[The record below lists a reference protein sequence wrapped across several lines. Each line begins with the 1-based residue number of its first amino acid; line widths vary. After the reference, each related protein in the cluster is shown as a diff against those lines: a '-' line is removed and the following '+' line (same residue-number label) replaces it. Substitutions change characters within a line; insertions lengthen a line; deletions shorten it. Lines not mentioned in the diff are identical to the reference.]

1 MTTWRAGDRVFGL
14 VGGGGLSDTVAV
26 HERHVARIPDNLTD
40 REAAAVPE
48 AFITAH
54 DAVFTRAGLAMG
66 ETLLVN
72 GASGGV
78 GTAAVQLGAATGAR
92 VLANS
97 RSHSDA
103 LVDLGAEPCP
113 LSEARGVDVVLE
125 LVGAANLPA
134 SLEALAVR
142 GRIIVVG
149 TGAGADAEISL
160 RALMGRRASLMGTVL
175 RARHMEEKAAAVQV
189 FARSVVPQ
197 IASGPCAA
205 RHRPRVPGRRGR
217 RRFRP
222 PRRAREARQGAARAG
237 VVGAALRPATPDDLD
252 AVLALER
259 AWNERVYGD
268 PRTTREMLAAHW
280 PDAGHWVGYGVA
292 GGLEVY
298 GSVDSGGGFEVWVA
312 PGLAI
317 DELGREILL
326 EIAAHHPGALETV
339 VPGVGR

>member
-1 MTTWRAGDRVFGL
+1 MIACGESVTTWRAGDRVFGL

-48 AFITAH
+48 ALITAH

-66 ETLLVN
+66 ETLLGN

-125 LVGAANLPA
+125 LVGAANLQA

-142 GRIIVVG
+142 GAHHRGRDRCRGRCRDLAAGPDG
-149 TGAGADAEISL
+149 TARQPD
-160 RALMGRRASLMGTVL
+160 GTVL

-197 IASGPCAA
+197 IASGRVRPVIDRVFPVAEAA
-205 RHRPRVPGRRGR
+205 
-217 RRFRP
+217 
-222 PRRAREARQGAARAG
+222 AAF
-237 VVGAALRPATPDDLD
+237 DH
-252 AVLALER
+252 
-259 AWNERVYGD
+259 
-268 PRTTREMLAAHW
+268 LAA
-280 PDAGHWVGYGVA
+280 
-292 GGLEVY
+292 
-298 GSVDSGGGFEVWVA
+298 
-312 PGLAI
+312 PGK
-317 DELGREILL
+317 LGKVLL
-326 EIAAHHPGALETV
+326 ELA
-339 VPGVGR
+339 

>member
-1 MTTWRAGDRVFGL
+1 MIAVTFLGAGGPEVMSVGERPDPVPLPSEVLVRVTHAGLNPADLIQRAGNYPAPPGSPADIPGLEVAGTVIACGESVTTWRAGDRVFGL

-197 IASGPCAA
+197 LASGRVRPVIDRVFPVAEAA
-205 RHRPRVPGRRGR
+205 
-217 RRFRP
+217 
-222 PRRAREARQGAARAG
+222 AAF
-237 VVGAALRPATPDDLD
+237 DH
-252 AVLALER
+252 
-259 AWNERVYGD
+259 
-268 PRTTREMLAAHW
+268 LAA
-280 PDAGHWVGYGVA
+280 
-292 GGLEVY
+292 
-298 GSVDSGGGFEVWVA
+298 
-312 PGLAI
+312 PGK
-317 DELGREILL
+317 LGKVLL
-326 EIAAHHPGALETV
+326 ELA
-339 VPGVGR
+339 

>member
-1 MTTWRAGDRVFGL
+1 MIAVTFLGAGGAEVMSVGERPDPVPLPSEVLVRVTHAGLNPADLIQRAGNYPAPPGSPADIPGLEVAGTVIACGESVTTWRAGDRVFGL

-26 HERHVARIPDNLTD
+26 HERHVARVPDNLTD

-125 LVGAANLPA
+125 LVGAANLQA

-197 IASGPCAA
+197 LASGRVRPVIDRVFPVAEAA
-205 RHRPRVPGRRGR
+205 
-217 RRFRP
+217 
-222 PRRAREARQGAARAG
+222 AAF
-237 VVGAALRPATPDDLD
+237 DH
-252 AVLALER
+252 
-259 AWNERVYGD
+259 
-268 PRTTREMLAAHW
+268 LAA
-280 PDAGHWVGYGVA
+280 
-292 GGLEVY
+292 
-298 GSVDSGGGFEVWVA
+298 
-312 PGLAI
+312 PGK
-317 DELGREILL
+317 LGKVLL
-326 EIAAHHPGALETV
+326 ELA
-339 VPGVGR
+339 